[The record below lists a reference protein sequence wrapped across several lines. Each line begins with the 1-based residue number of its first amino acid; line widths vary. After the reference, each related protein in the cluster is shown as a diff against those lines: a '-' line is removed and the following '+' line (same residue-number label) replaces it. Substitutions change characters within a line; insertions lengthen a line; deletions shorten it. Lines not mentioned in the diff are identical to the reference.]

1 MTIKVATIGTGFF
14 SQYHYD
20 SWSRIPGASLTAI
33 CTRSNQEKL
42 RQIAEQYGVQHTY
55 LDAERMLDEI
65 KPDLV
70 DIITTPE
77 THQQFVSMA
86 AERGIAVICQKP
98 LAPTFNGAKLI
109 VETAERHNT
118 LLVAHENWRFKP
130 WFREAK
136 RLLDAGR
143 IGTPYSVAFRM
154 RPGDGQGKDAY
165 MDRQPY
171 FQKMPR
177 FWVHETGIHMVDVF
191 RYLMGEVSGVFARL
205 KKRNPHI
212 AGEDSG
218 YVLFDYAAGSTGVL
232 DGNRLADFPA
242 KNSRLTMGAMLI
254 DGEQG
259 SIRLDGDG
267 NLWTRSRGEQESLH
281 SYQWENRGYSGD
293 CVHALQAHVIEHL
306 QHGTAV
312 ENIGRE
318 YLRNLEIED
327 AIYRSDEERR
337 WIAL

>member
-20 SWSRIPGASLTAI
+20 SWSRIPGASLAAI
-33 CTRSNQEKL
+33 CTRSNQDKL
-42 RQIAEQYGVQHTY
+42 KQIAEQYGVQHTY

-65 KPDLV
+65 KPDLI

-77 THQQFVSMA
+77 THQHFVSMA
-86 AERGIAVICQKP
+86 AERGIATICQKP
-98 LAPTFNGAKLI
+98 LAPTLDGAKLI

-136 RLLDAGR
+136 RLLDEGR
-143 IGTPYSVAFRM
+143 IGAPYSVAFSM
-154 RPGDGQGKDAY
+154 RPGDGQGKEAY

-171 FQKMPR
+171 FQQMPR

-218 YVLFDYAAGSTGVL
+218 YVLFDYAAGSTGLL

-242 KNSRLTMGAMLI
+242 ENSRLTMGTMLI

-259 SIRLDGDG
+259 SIRLDGEG
-267 NLWTRSRGEQESLH
+267 NLWTRSRGQKESLH
-281 SYQWENRGYSGD
+281 SYKWENRGYSGD
-293 CVHALQAHVIEHL
+293 CVHALQTHVIRHL
-306 QHGTAV
+306 QNGSAI
-312 ENIGRE
+312 ENIGRQ

-327 AIYRSDEERR
+327 AIYRSNEERR